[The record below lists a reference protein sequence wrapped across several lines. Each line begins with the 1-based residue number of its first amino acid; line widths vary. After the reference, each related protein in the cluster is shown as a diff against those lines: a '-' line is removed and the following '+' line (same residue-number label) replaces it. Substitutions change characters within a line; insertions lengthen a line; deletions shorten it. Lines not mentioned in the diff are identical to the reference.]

1 MIRTKLFIFF
11 GFLAMIIFGTAIYLN
26 RQWKQLISQQIK
38 NDNPTPGE
46 KLRVSEINFKRP
58 DSASFIN
65 MNWKAVFGSIKE
77 SIGIDEITKQKMET
91 RLQDFKVEKA
101 ERAERRE
108 ERLKRRGKRKN
119 Q

>member
-1 MIRTKLFIFF
+1 MIWTKLFIFF

-65 MNWKAVFGSIKE
+65 MNWKAIFGSIKE
-77 SIGIDEITKQKMET
+77 SIGIDEITKQKMEA
-91 RLQDFKVEKA
+91 RLQDLKLEKA

-108 ERLKRRGKRKN
+108 ERLKRRGNRKN

>member
-11 GFLAMIIFGTAIYLN
+11 EFLAVILFGTATYLN
-26 RQWKQLISQQIK
+26 RQWETIIK
-38 NDNPTPGE
+38 PTNTKCNPTPGE

-58 DSASFIN
+58 DRASFIN